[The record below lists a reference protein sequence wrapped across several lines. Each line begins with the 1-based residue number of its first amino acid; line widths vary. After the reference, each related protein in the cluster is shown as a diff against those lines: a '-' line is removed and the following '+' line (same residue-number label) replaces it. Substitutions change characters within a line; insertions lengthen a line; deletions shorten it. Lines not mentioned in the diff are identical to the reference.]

1 MFLFSTPT
9 NLHKSKSHFQLLWTL
24 NECALK
30 RSSSFPIGVGWRAA
44 RAKRAGPVVKVTKM
58 ADPSMGN
65 PFGPVRWRSFKR
77 TAFESARKVLA
88 MATLLLMVVN
98 SGWAQGIDSP
108 VLQAKNVPATMK
120 AQEDTNATSVQAAA
134 AQTSVQQ
141 TSAPQAIPSQTGQPQ
156 SPSANSAFMLPP
168 GTKLPLGL
176 LRPLRVKV
184 GQDVYLQITFP
195 VTVGNQMVIPP
206 GAYLQG
212 VIAKIIKKD
221 RRSLQ
226 FALSSAN
233 LIFSNG
239 YTVPI
244 GGTVT
249 VGTTTAVL
257 VPPQPDSGNGQS
269 VPAMAAV
276 GSVAPPPLPPLPPLP
291 SMNGVRDVM
300 IGLGVAAAVGTT
312 VLIVLAHNRD
322 PEIEVGTPL
331 EIILPAPVYLDAT
344 RVAAAIQQYDQQT
357 SNGPVQIVQP
367 PKKPKMCYDPGTPG
381 TPDVVIPGSPGTPDT
396 VIPGVNGMPATVI
409 PGTPRTPDTVIP
421 GTPGTPSST
430 YPCP

>member
-1 MFLFSTPT
+1 MAEREHLRQLLPRKLRFSRLLLGKLRLQHKRR
-9 NLHKSKSHFQLLWTL
+9 LHKLFLHKTASH
-24 NECALK
+24 
-30 RSSSFPIGVGWRAA
+30 R
-44 RAKRAGPVVKVTKM
+44 
-58 ADPSMGN
+58 
-65 PFGPVRWRSFKR
+65 
-77 TAFESARKVLA
+77 
-88 MATLLLMVVN
+88 VN
-98 SGWAQGIDSP
+98 R
-108 VLQAKNVPATMK
+108 
-120 AQEDTNATSVQAAA
+120 
-134 AQTSVQQ
+134 QT
-141 TSAPQAIPSQTGQPQ
+141 Q
-156 SPSANSAFMLPP
+156 SFMLPP

-176 LRPLRVKV
+176 LRPLRVKA
-184 GQDVYLQITFP
+184 GRDVYLQITFP
-195 VTVGNQMVIPP
+195 VTVGSQMLIPP
-206 GAYLQG
+206 GAYVQG
-212 VIAKIIKKD
+212 IVAKVIKKD

-226 FALSSAN
+226 FAISSAN

-249 VGTTTAVL
+249 VGTTNAAL
-257 VPPQPDSGNGQS
+257 LPPQLGPAGGQP

-291 SMNGVRDVM
+291 SMNGVRNAM

-357 SNGPVQIVQP
+357 SNAPLQIVQP

-381 TPDVVIPGSPGTPDT
+381 TPDTVIPGSPGTPDT
-396 VIPGVNGMPATVI
+396 VIPGVNGMPATII
-409 PGTPRTPDTVIP
+409 PGSPATPDRTIPGSGSP
-421 GTPGTPSST
+421 GTPGGWHE
-430 YPCP
+430 CL

>member
-1 MFLFSTPT
+1 MQGANMANLDSGDSFSFMRCTY
-9 NLHKSKSHFQLLWTL
+9 
-24 NECALK
+24 LK
-30 RSSSFPIGVGWRAA
+30 Q
-44 RAKRAGPVVKVTKM
+44 TM
-58 ADPSMGN
+58 
-65 PFGPVRWRSFKR
+65 
-77 TAFESARKVLA
+77 FESARKCLAISVLLTTVISSQA
-88 MATLLLMVVN
+88 ATVSTQEFVPQIPAQQAVPPQP
-98 SGWAQGIDSP
+98 SG
-108 VLQAKNVPATMK
+108 LQA
-120 AQEDTNATSVQAAA
+120 
-134 AQTSVQQ
+134 
-141 TSAPQAIPSQTGQPQ
+141 GQPQ
-156 SPSANSAFMLPP
+156 SQPTNSTMMLPP

-176 LRPLRVKV
+176 LRPLRVKP

-195 VTVGNQMVIPP
+195 VTVGNQMLIPP

-226 FALSSAN
+226 FSISSAN

-244 GGTVT
+244 SGTVT
-249 VGTTTAVL
+249 VSTTSTAFT
-257 VPPQPDSGNGQS
+257 PPPPAGSADRQP

-291 SMNGVRDVM
+291 SMNGLRNAM
-300 IGLGVAAAVGTT
+300 IGVTVATAVGIT

-331 EIILPAPVYLDAT
+331 EIILPAPVYLDAM
-344 RVAAAIQQYDQQT
+344 RVAAAVQQYDQQT
-357 SNGPVQIVQP
+357 SNAPPQIVQP
-367 PKKPKMCYDPGTPG
+367 PVKPKLCYDAGTPG
-381 TPDVVIPGSPGTPDT
+381 SPDTVIPGSPGTPDT
-396 VIPGVNGMPATVI
+396 VIPGVNGAPDTVI

-430 YPCP
+430 YPCPR